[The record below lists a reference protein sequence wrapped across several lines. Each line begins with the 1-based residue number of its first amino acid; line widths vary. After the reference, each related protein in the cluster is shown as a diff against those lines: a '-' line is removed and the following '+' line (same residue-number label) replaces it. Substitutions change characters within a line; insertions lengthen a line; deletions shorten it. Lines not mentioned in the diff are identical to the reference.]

1 MRIALS
7 ALYREAL
14 QIKSLRAEAL
24 KLRDATKT
32 CVAQVLVEGFVVVPS
47 RRGRLVQQ
55 DTFAANHINPK
66 CIVSKMEINIE
77 LGKKQRAH
85 CIE

>member
-1 MRIALS
+1 MSSTQRLIVLGRMRIALS

-55 DTFAANHINPK
+55 DTFAAKSH
-66 CIVSKMEINIE
+66 
-77 LGKKQRAH
+77 
-85 CIE
+85 